1 MKRKFC
7 IGNLELNNP
16 FLLAPM
22 AGFTDKSMRALCARQ
37 GASLTF
43 TEMVS
48 GKGLKYGDRKTRK
61 LLELGEEELPHTAP
75 YTASGGDSAA
85 PGSGGGGRLHFTGY
99 QLFGSEPEILMYA
112 AEELAACE
120 NAVLDLNCGCP
131 VPKIVKNGEG
141 AALLKNLDLLYECVA
156 AMVTGA
162 QRGAGADSEWNR
174 TPKPVTAKIRMGFGF
189 GENVAVEAARAV
201 EAAGA
206 AAVTV
211 HGRTRMQY
219 YEGKADWQVIA
230 DVKKAVNIPV
240 IGNGDVRTGADA
252 IRMMDET
259 GCDAVMIARGAL
271 GNPWI
276 FAEANSLW
284 EADRHPGK
292 KGGASEE
299 ALELPDIPALE
310 ARSKEERI
318 EMLIRHIEMVC
329 EDKGERIGV
338 KEMRKFV
345 GYYTRGMH
353 GATAV
358 RRQANSTDTAAA
370 MIELLESLK

>member
-1 MKRKFC
+1 MKANFK

-16 FLLAPM
+16 FLLAPL
-22 AGFTDKSMRALCARQ
+22 AGFTDKTMRALCAEQ

-61 LLELGEEELPHTAP
+61 LLELDEMYSE
-75 YTASGGDSAA
+75 D
-85 PGSGGGGRLHFTGY
+85 GSPCSLTGY

-112 AEELAACE
+112 AEELAGCD

-141 AALLKNLDLLYECVA
+141 SALLKNIDLLYDCVA
-156 AMVTGA
+156 AMVAGA
-162 QRGAGADSEWNR
+162 QRGAGADSEWDPE
-174 TPKPVTAKIRMGFGF
+174 PKPVTAKIRMGFEL
-189 GENVAVEAARAV
+189 GENVAVEAARAI

-211 HGRTRMQY
+211 HGRTRQQY
-219 YEGKADWQVIA
+219 YEGRADWQVIA
-230 DVKKAVNIPV
+230 EVKKAVSIPV
-240 IGNGDVRTGADA
+240 IGNGDVRSGEDA
-252 IRMMDET
+252 IRIMDET

-276 FAEANSLW
+276 FAEANALW
-284 EADRHPGK
+284 NGAKAD
-292 KGGASEE
+292 
-299 ALELPDIPALE
+299 DIITLDR
-310 ARSKEERI
+310 RSKDERI
-318 EMLIRHIEMVC
+318 DMLIRHINMVC

-338 KEMRKFV
+338 KEMRKYV
-345 GYYTRGMH
+345 GYYTKGMH

-358 RRQANSTDTAAA
+358 RREVNSIDDAET
-370 MIELLESLK
+370 MIGIIEGLK

>member
-1 MKRKFC
+1 MKSAFS

-16 FLLAPM
+16 FLLAPL
-22 AGFTDKSMRALCARQ
+22 AGFTDKSMRALCAEQ

-61 LLELGEEELPHTAP
+61 LLELEDMNPG
-75 YTASGGDSAA
+75 TASENS
-85 PGSGGGGRLHFTGY
+85 RTGY

-112 AEELAACE
+112 AEELATCD

-141 AALLKNLDLLYECVA
+141 SALLKNIDLLYECVA
-156 AMVTGA
+156 AMVAGA
-162 QRGAGADSEWNR
+162 QRGAGVDSAWDTE
-174 TPKPVTAKIRMGFGF
+174 PKPVTAKIRMGFDR
-189 GENVAVEAARAV
+189 GENVAVDAARAI

-211 HGRTRMQY
+211 HGRTRQQY

-230 DVKKAVNIPV
+230 DVKKAVSIPV
-240 IGNGDVRTGADA
+240 IGNGDIRSGEDA

-276 FAEANSLW
+276 FAEANALW
-284 EADRHPGK
+284 KADWHAGK
-292 KGGASEE
+292 DAQEILTLLGTPT
-299 ALELPDIPALE
+299 LETRPI
-310 ARSKEERI
+310 EERI
-318 EMLIRHIEMVC
+318 NMLIRHIEMVC

-338 KEMRKFV
+338 KEMRKYV
-345 GYYTRGMH
+345 GYYTKGMH

-358 RRQANSTDTAAA
+358 RRTVNSIDDADT
-370 MIELLESLK
+370 MIRIIESLK